1 MPKKSN
7 CLSVRFT
14 CANHETSTKIHFDLT
29 NSVTK
34 ACLINKILG
43 EQKRFFIPS
52 FGFLIVG
59 PINPFPITIACPAS
73 KKCKRKQ

>member
-43 EQKRFFIPS
+43 EQK
-52 FGFLIVG
+52 
-59 PINPFPITIACPAS
+59 
-73 KKCKRKQ
+73 